1 MFLWICEKKLEIYK
15 KMIFLKFN
23 GLLNIDICVR
33 VDIFVRLKLCMY
45 VLLYYG
51 KEIW

>member
-1 MFLWICEKKLEIYK
+1 
-15 KMIFLKFN
+15 MIFLKFN

-45 VLLYYG
+45 ICIVKLWKRNLI
-51 KEIW
+51 KFLK